1 MRADLRGFTLIEVL
15 VALVV
20 FVAVAMALDSTM
32 GANVTS
38 QVRFEEKTL
47 ATWVAS
53 NKLVEMQVY
62 QKWPDTGRQ
71 DDETKFAGRDW
82 FIATEVSEGP
92 YPGTRRVDISVGPKS
107 TATFDKPNPVA
118 TLTALLAKPEAVS
131 APAQGEG
138 QKAGAK
144 PKAAGGTP

>member
-1 MRADLRGFTLIEVL
+1 MQADLRGFTLIEVM

-20 FVAVAMALDSTM
+20 FVAVALALDSTM

-71 DDETKFAGRDW
+71 DDETKFGDRDW

-107 TATFDKPNPVA
+107 TGTFDKPNPVA
-118 TLTALLAKPEAVS
+118 TLTALLAKPEVA
-131 APAQGEG
+131 AGTAQGEG
-138 QKAGAK
+138 PKTGTRPQADGGK
-144 PKAAGGTP
+144 P